1 MKAVIEHSGEI
12 LRNAI
17 HAPRAN
23 GFDARLFDRLEHGS
37 SLLAGRLQP
46 AMHRGVVTGKTQRN

>member
-23 GFDARLFDRLEHGS
+23 CFDARLLDCLEHGA

-46 AMHRGVVTGKTQRN
+46 AMHCGVVTGKTQSN